1 MTCAVD
7 HIPSELKRCPQW
19 VVWQVE
25 PRNGRPT
32 KVPYY
37 PYGGMPPIRARSDDP
52 KMWGRFEEAQQALKS
67 NQYNGLGFVFSR
79 RDSFC
84 GIDLDNVIDPETGEV
99 DEKAADIVRLLD
111 SYTEVSPSGTG
122 LHIIV
127 KASLAEL
134 KGRRK
139 GNVEMYDQR
148 RFFTM
153 TGQVY
158 GERRPVATR
167 QDELDAVHGRIFGAP
182 RKRTSTPSPSVAK
195 DLRQDDVALLESI
208 RASKQGS
215 TFSALWDGDVS
226 GYRSHSEADQA
237 LANHLMWWTDYDVA
251 RADRLFRQSALYRSK
266 WDKRHFSDGTTYGQA
281 TLAKAT
287 EGRGPGDGY
296 RGNPQTLAD
305 SDDEAS
311 DKMVKSQRGRPTIQ
325 VNRRYL
331 RDITAD
337 ALDAL
342 KAANNPPSFFM
353 RGTVPVRVGEEAQAE
368 ALTNTSLKGTLDRV
382 ADFVKVTTKQSEDG
396 KPTTEETPARPPS
409 DLAPDILTRPS
420 LPFPRLEAIATAPVV
435 LPDGSLLLED
445 AFNEEHG
452 ILLRLDGLKNLRAD
466 MPADEALALLEDVFG
481 DFPFAEPDAG
491 RAHTLS
497 MLLQPFIRPLVRGPT
512 PLYLIDAPARG
523 TGKGL
528 LSEVMA
534 LITSGRPA
542 PVMSQPRDG
551 DELEKRITTVLLE
564 GRPIVF
570 WDNVTQLKS
579 PHLAATLTA
588 EVWQGRIL
596 GKSELVSV
604 PNRAVW
610 LATGNNVE
618 ISDEFARRII
628 PIRLDAGVERPE
640 DRKHFRHPNLP
651 EYVRAHRSELVSAGL
666 SLIQLWIDAGMPT
679 GKKTL
684 GRFESW
690 AGVIGGILEVA
701 GVSGFLSG
709 RERLYNDAD
718 SETKEWAALCAAWW
732 KSYEARPITAGDL
745 FEVAKAHDLLL
756 DLWGGRSAL
765 GAKQRF
771 GHALGTRRD
780 RVFGD
785 YKVVSA
791 GRDSATRNAAYRL
804 EWVGIK
810 TPETPETPE
819 PEQEDAPI
827 TQESAE
833 AEARCFVGTAP
844 ETPDKHPQNTRREST
859 ARDGAFRPAEGVTG
873 VLGVLVGPPD
883 NQDDGLSHLVGTME
897 GEL

>member
-1 MTCAVD
+1 MTHYLPTLKAAVAFPDLVAETHEVRSGGKVLCPAHDD
-7 HIPSELKRCPQW
+7 HTPSCHIYGDGYKCFACGAYGDAIDWLELVYRLSTAEAIAELERRVGGYVPPTSIEPASRHRPTEFKPVDDATLRAHYRRADALDRVPAAVAGRSFTLDDLQCFAFAAYSDDAVFPVTSPDGRVLALKRRYA
-19 VVWQVE
+19 E
-25 PRNGRPT
+25 PYRGQRYGYTTPGHGTPAWCSPDFMGRSEVLVTEGEFNAMACWLARPDLAVMGVAGT
-32 KVPYY
+32 GGSLHPEALMGRTVYC
-37 PYGGMPPIRARSDDP
+37 YGDGDEPGQKARD
-52 KMWGRFEEAQQALKS
+52 KWAQQALEAGASKV
-67 NQYNGLGFVFSR
+67 FVLDPWETDACDLAGSR
-79 RDSFC
+79 GRAA
-84 GIDLDNVIDPETGEV
+84 LA
-99 DEKAADIVRLLD
+99 DELTRSLTSAKTADI
-111 SYTEVSPSGTG
+111 PK
-122 LHIIV
+122 HP
-127 KASLAEL
+127 K
-134 KGRRK
+134 RR
-139 GNVEMYDQR
+139 
-148 RFFTM
+148 
-153 TGQVY
+153 
-158 GERRPVATR
+158 
-167 QDELDAVHGRIFGAP
+167 
-182 RKRTSTPSPSVAK
+182 
-195 DLRQDDVALLESI
+195 
-208 RASKQGS
+208 
-215 TFSALWDGDVS
+215 
-226 GYRSHSEADQA
+226 
-237 LANHLMWWTDYDVA
+237 
-251 RADRLFRQSALYRSK
+251 
-266 WDKRHFSDGTTYGQA
+266 
-281 TLAKAT
+281 
-287 EGRGPGDGY
+287 
-296 RGNPQTLAD
+296 
-305 SDDEAS
+305 
-311 DKMVKSQRGRPTIQ
+311 TIQ
-325 VNRRYL
+325 VNNRYL

-337 ALDAL
+337 ALNAL

-353 RGTVPVRVGEEAQAE
+353 RGTVPVRVGEEARAE

-435 LPDGSLLLED
+435 LPDGNLLLED

-452 ILLRLDGLKNLRAD
+452 ILLRLDGLENLRAD
-466 MPADEALALLEDVFG
+466 MPADEALALLDDVFG

-491 RAHTLS
+491 QAHTHS
-497 MLLQPFIRPLVRGPT
+497 MLLQSFIRPLVRGPT

-551 DELEKRITTVLLE
+551 DELEKRITSVLLE

-570 WDNVTQLKS
+570 LDNVTQLKS
-579 PHLAATLTA
+579 PHLAAALTA

-640 DRKHFRHPNLP
+640 DRKNFRHANLP
-651 EYVRAHRSELVSAGL
+651 EYVRAHRSVLVSACL
-666 SLIQLWIDAGMPT
+666 SLIQKWIDAGMPK
-679 GKKTL
+679 GEKTL

-690 AGVIGGILEVA
+690 AGIVGGILEVA

-718 SETKEWAALCAAWW
+718 SETKEWALLCAAWW
-732 KSYEARPITAGDL
+732 KSYEARPITAGDA
-745 FEVAKAHDLLL
+745 FEVAKEDDLLL
-756 DLWGGRSAL
+756 DLWGGRSVL

-771 GHALGTRRD
+771 GHALSARRD
-780 RVFGD
+780 RVFGA

-804 EWVGIK
+804 KRVGIE
-810 TPETPETPE
+810 TPETPETSD

-827 TQESAE
+827 TQERKGVE
-833 AEARCFVGTAP
+833 AGCFVGTAS
-844 ETPDKHPQNTRREST
+844 ETPDKHQQNTRRESS
-859 ARDGAFRPAEGVTG
+859 ARDGASRPEEGVTG

-883 NQDDGLSHLVGTME
+883 NQDDDLSPLVGTVE